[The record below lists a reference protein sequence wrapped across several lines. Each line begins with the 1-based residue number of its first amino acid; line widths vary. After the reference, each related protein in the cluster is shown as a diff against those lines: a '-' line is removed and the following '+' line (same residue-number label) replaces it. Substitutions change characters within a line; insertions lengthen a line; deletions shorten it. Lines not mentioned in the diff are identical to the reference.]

1 MKLLRNVFV
10 VFIMAVCIGG
20 TLRAHP
26 AQTWNQE
33 NMAAEEL
40 YARFGGEQ
48 DEISPAQ
55 AVKLLHKLVNEERK
69 KNGLQSL
76 SWDYTAASAAL
87 EHTEEMAKY
96 RYLSHMNLLGE
107 KPNERYNRLG
117 GTNQVSE
124 NVSYRESSLRL
135 YLTPQLVEDIHERWM
150 GSAPH
155 RRNILTRTH
164 NAVGLAITLRWDG
177 TRSVLTAAEEFVGD
191 YGAVSKL
198 PLSAHFSDELRIS
211 CELAD
216 EEVKFQY
223 IAVGWE
229 GQPDRQTPSKLNSN
243 LNGYS
248 LPKPFVVMMSG
259 SDENARYL
267 KGYPNLY
274 TVTYQPSRGQVS
286 ARFSIE
292 DVYHRLKE
300 KTGSGKPKPG
310 LYYITVW
317 VSTPESAPFIA
328 STQVISMTS

>member
-1 MKLLRNVFV
+1 MRLFRAIIAFL
-10 VFIMAVCIGG
+10 IGVAYISG
-20 TLRAHP
+20 PLPAHP
-26 AQTWNQE
+26 AQSWNQE

-40 YARFGGEQ
+40 YERFGSAQ
-48 DEISPAQ
+48 DQISPAQ
-55 AVKLLHKLVNEERK
+55 ALKILHRLINEERK

-76 SWDYTAASAAL
+76 SWDYTAANAAH
-87 EHTEEMAKY
+87 EHADEMAKF

-135 YLTPQLVEDIHERWM
+135 YLTPQIVEDIHQRWM

-191 YGAVSKL
+191 YGVVSKL
-198 PLSAHFSDELRIS
+198 PLNAGQGDELRIN
-211 CELAD
+211 CELANRD
-216 EEVKFQY
+216 VKFQY

-229 GQPDRQTPSKLNSN
+229 AQPDHQTPSKLNSS

-248 LPKPFVVMMSG
+248 LPKPFVVLMST
-259 SDENARYL
+259 SDENVRYL
-267 KGYPNLY
+267 KGCPNLY
-274 TVTYQPSRGQVS
+274 SVTYQPTRGQVV
-286 ARFSIE
+286 AHFSIE
-292 DVYHRLKE
+292 DVYRKLKE

-310 LYYITVW
+310 LYYITLW
-317 VSTPESAPFIA
+317 VSTADAAPFIA
-328 STQVISMTS
+328 STQVVSVSG

>member
-1 MKLLRNVFV
+1 MRLLCTIITI
-10 VFIMAVCIGG
+10 FIGAACIGG
-20 TLRAHP
+20 TLHAHS

-33 NMAAEEL
+33 KMAAEEL
-40 YARFGGEQ
+40 YARFGGEH

-55 AVKLLHKLVNEERK
+55 AVRLLHKLVNEERK

-76 SWDYTAASAAL
+76 SWDYTAANAAK

-124 NVSYRESSLRL
+124 NVSYRESTLRL
-135 YLTPQLVEDIHERWM
+135 YLTPQIVEDIHERWM

-155 RRNILTRTH
+155 CRNILTRTH

-191 YGAVSKL
+191 YGVVSKL
-198 PLSAHFSDELRIS
+198 PMGAKYSDELNIS

-216 EEVKFQY
+216 RNVTFQY
-223 IAVGWE
+223 YSVGWE
-229 GQPDRQTPSKLNSN
+229 ELPDRQTPSKLNSN

-248 LPKPFVVMMSG
+248 LPKPFAVLMSS

-267 KGYPNLY
+267 KGCPNLY
-274 TVTYQPSRGQVS
+274 IVSYQPSRSRVT
-286 ARFSIE
+286 ARFSIDE
-292 DVYHRLKE
+292 LYRKLKE
-300 KTGSGKPKPG
+300 KTGNGKPRSG
-310 LYYITVW
+310 LYYITMW
-317 VSTPESAPFIA
+317 VSTPDSAPFIA
-328 STQVISMTS
+328 STQVISITD

>member
-1 MKLLRNVFV
+1 
-10 VFIMAVCIGG
+10 
-20 TLRAHP
+20 
-26 AQTWNQE
+26 
-33 NMAAEEL
+33 MAAEEL

-55 AVKLLHKLVNEERK
+55 AVRLLHKLVNEERK

-76 SWDYTAASAAL
+76 SWDYTAANAAQ
-87 EHTEEMAKY
+87 EHTEEMAKFK
-96 RYLSHMNLLGE
+96 YLSHMNLLGE

-135 YLTPQLVEDIHERWM
+135 YLTPQIVEDIHERWM
-150 GSAPH
+150 GSASH

-177 TRSVLTAAEEFVGD
+177 TRSVLTAAQEFVSD
-191 YGAVSKL
+191 YGIVSKL
-198 PLSAHFSDELRIS
+198 PLRAKFNEELNIN

-216 EEVKFQY
+216 SDVKFQY
-223 IAVGWE
+223 IAIGWE
-229 GQPDRQTPSKLNSN
+229 GPPDRQSPSKLNSS

-248 LPKPFVVMMSG
+248 LPKPFVILMAT

-267 KGYPNLY
+267 KGSPNLY
-274 TVTYQPSRGQVS
+274 NVGYQPARGQVS

-292 DVYHRLKE
+292 EVYRLLKV

-317 VSTPESAPFIA
+317 VSTPDSAPFIA
-328 STQVISMTS
+328 STQVISATG